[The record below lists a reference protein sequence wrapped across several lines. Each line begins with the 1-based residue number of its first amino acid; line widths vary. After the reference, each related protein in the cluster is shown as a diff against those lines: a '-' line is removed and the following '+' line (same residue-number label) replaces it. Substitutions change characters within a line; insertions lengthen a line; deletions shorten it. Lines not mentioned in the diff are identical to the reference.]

1 MKRISLILF
10 LLFASIIPSVQATSI
25 VDVFWIDRYG
35 EISWN
40 DEKARLDNFAIQL
53 INEPNQVGY
62 VIVNV
67 GLVSCKGEAQARA
80 LRAKNYMVRVRE
92 VPESRIIWRDI
103 GYRDSLEVSL
113 WLVPLGKPARY
124 NPDFESATAKHEI
137 RKCVG
142 RIPKLSS
149 RD

>member
-1 MKRISLILF
+1 MQGVFLILF
-10 LLFASIIPSVQATSI
+10 LLSASGTPSVPATSP

-35 EISWN
+35 DISWN

-53 INEPNQVGY
+53 MNEPNQVGY
-62 VIVNV
+62 IIVNV

-113 WLVPLGKPARY
+113 WLVPFGKPARY
-124 NPDFESATAKHEI
+124 NPDFESATSKHVI

-142 RIPKLSS
+142 RNPKLSA

>member
-1 MKRISLILF
+1 M
-10 LLFASIIPSVQATSI
+10 
-25 VDVFWIDRYG
+25 FWIDRYG

-53 INEPNQVGY
+53 MNEPNRVGY
-62 VIVNV
+62 IFVNV
-67 GLVSCKGEAQARA
+67 GLVSCNGEAQARA
-80 LRAKNYMVRVRE
+80 LRAKNYMVRVRD

-103 GYRDSLEVSL
+103 GYSDSLEVSL

-124 NPDFESATAKHEI
+124 NPDFESATAKHVI

-142 RIPKLSS
+142 RIHKPISLSLPA
-149 RD
+149 

>member
-1 MKRISLILF
+1 MKRLLLILL
-10 LLFASIIPSVQATSI
+10 LLFASGIPSVRAMSP

-40 DEKARLDNFAIQL
+40 EEKVRLDNFAIQL
-53 INEPNQVGY
+53 MSEPNQVGY
-62 VIVNV
+62 IVVKV

-80 LRAKNYMVRVRE
+80 LRAKNYMVRVRD

-113 WLVPLGKPARY
+113 WLAPLSKPAPY
-124 NPDFESATAKHEI
+124 NPDFKSATAKHVI

-149 RD
+149 GD

>member
-1 MKRISLILF
+1 MQGVFLILF
-10 LLFASIIPSVQATSI
+10 LLSASGTPSVPATSP

-35 EISWN
+35 DISWN

-53 INEPNQVGY
+53 MNEPNQVGY
-62 VIVNV
+62 IIVNV

-113 WLVPLGKPARY
+113 
-124 NPDFESATAKHEI
+124 
-137 RKCVG
+137 
-142 RIPKLSS
+142 
-149 RD
+149 

>member
-1 MKRISLILF
+1 MQGVFLILF
-10 LLFASIIPSVQATSI
+10 LLSASGTPSVRATSP

-35 EISWN
+35 DISWN

-53 INEPNQVGY
+53 MNEPNQVGY
-62 VIVNV
+62 IIVNV

-113 WLVPLGKPARY
+113 WLVPFGKPARY
-124 NPDFESATAKHEI
+124 NPDFESATSKHVI

-142 RIPKLSS
+142 RNPKLSAC
-149 RD
+149 D